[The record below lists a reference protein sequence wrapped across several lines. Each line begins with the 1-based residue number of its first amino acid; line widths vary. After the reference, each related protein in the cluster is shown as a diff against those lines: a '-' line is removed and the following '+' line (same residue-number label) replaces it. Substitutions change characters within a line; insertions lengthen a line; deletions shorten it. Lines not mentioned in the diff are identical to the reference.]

1 VADGEGP
8 SGAQPHDP
16 YVELR
21 DAAVLQRAVEERV
34 AGREHR
40 DRALELATWT
50 GTLRDLAERGTSVVV
65 ALEDGLAHRGRLLAV
80 GVDHV
85 ALALDAG
92 GVGLLALD
100 AVRSV
105 RPEPGTAAGGAMGD
119 RARSQ
124 DRTLIEAVDL
134 HRSEHRELTLG
145 IRGAMHPIR
154 GSVVG
159 LGEDVLSLRVSDAT
173 VGAYP
178 GVVYLPTAAIREVVL
193 P

>member
-1 VADGEGP
+1 VADGAWP
-8 SGAQPHDP
+8 TGAQPDDA
-16 YVELR
+16 YVGLR
-21 DAAVLQRAVEERV
+21 DDAVLERAVEERV
-34 AGREHR
+34 TGREHR

-124 DRTLIEAVDL
+124 DRTLIEAVDR
-134 HRSEHRELTLG
+134 HRCEHPELVLG
-145 IRGAMHPIR
+145 VRGAVHPIR

-159 LGEDVLSLRVSDAT
+159 LGEDVLSLRVSDAAG
-173 VGAYP
+173 GAHP
-178 GVVYLPTAAIREVVL
+178 GVVYLPTTAIREVVL